1 MPAELQRYTE
11 PLNFGELS
19 FLIKKESKERT
30 QYYKV
35 YRILM
40 ILSFAFPFAGAWYRA
55 ADGALNAF
63 SPARF
68 FFSAGILLFIC
79 TFAVYFTYR
88 INLRKVQQDIK
99 AATKTIE
106 INHIVRKLHLSA
118 KNAYYFYTDSKVK
131 LSIEVS
137 AADYDQMNEGDEIS
151 IEYTTH
157 SKQYLGYF

>member
-1 MPAELQRYTE
+1 M
-11 PLNFGELS
+11 
-19 FLIKKESKERT
+19 
-30 QYYKV
+30 
-35 YRILM
+35 
-40 ILSFAFPFAGAWYRA
+40 
-55 ADGALNAF
+55 
-63 SPARF
+63 
-68 FFSAGILLFIC
+68 
-79 TFAVYFTYR
+79 
-88 INLRKVQQDIK
+88 QQDIK